1 MNDSGKEKA
10 ERATRMVNEAIG
22 TLAEALDRG
31 KSEGLRNHLKAM
43 ARFHRY
49 SIGNVLLIQGQR
61 EDATNVAGFRAWQ
74 QQGRQVKK
82 GEKGIMI
89 RAPYSLSKKS
99 EDAGK
104 EEERIFGFKV
114 AYVFDISQTEGEEVP
129 SIATVGGT
137 PLWNVEALREF
148 AAENGIEVIYK
159 EDLEVEGRSSGG
171 VITLRTNHS
180 PAS

>member
-1 MNDSGKEKA
+1 MEMNDSGKEKA

-82 GEKGIMI
+82 GN
-89 RAPYSLSKKS
+89 AH
-99 EDAGK
+99 
-104 EEERIFGFKV
+104 V
-114 AYVFDISQTEGEEVP
+114 
-129 SIATVGGT
+129 
-137 PLWNVEALREF
+137 
-148 AAENGIEVIYK
+148 
-159 EDLEVEGRSSGG
+159 
-171 VITLRTNHS
+171 
-180 PAS
+180 